1 MNLTLHA
8 CRERDYFP
16 MMMHTVTVVR
26 QYLTAVFL
34 IVLGLIASGC
44 ADSATVN
51 PVVELAS
58 LTVTPGTLQPAFSG
72 GTTQYKVDLT
82 SDVTSVRVSAQPA
95 VAGDTV
101 TIDGQATTS
110 RDIPLDPPGETTS
123 VSINVSETSTNSRT
137 YIVLLKRATVTG
149 NNSLASLTVSPG
161 TLTPAFTANTLPY
174 TVNVATNVESISV
187 TPTLSDPNATMTV
200 NGGPAISGQAST
212 VSLNDDPGQSTV
224 IPIAVTAQDGTQKTY
239 SVNVIRAA
247 LGGNNNLSAL
257 SVSAGTAAQTLS
269 PTFTPST
276 TAYRVNVGA
285 DVAEVT
291 VSATKA
297 DPNAVMAIGSLTV
310 PAGTESGE
318 ETFPLN
324 GAGGQPTP
332 IFVTVTAQN
341 GVASTTY
348 TITVNRAA
356 PSTDSNLS
364 ALTVTPGAL
373 APAFAAGT
381 TAYRVNVGA
390 DVAEVTVSAT
400 KADPNAVMAIGS
412 LTVPAGTASG
422 EETFPLNGAG
432 TPTPISITV
441 TAQDTTTTQTYTI
454 TVNQPAA
461 APLP

>member
-1 MNLTLHA
+1 
-8 CRERDYFP
+8 

-110 RDIPLDPPGETTS
+110 RDITLNQPGETTS

-149 NNSLASLTVSPG
+149 NNSVASLTVSPG
-161 TLTPAFTANTLPY
+161 TLTPAFNANTQFY
-174 TVNVATNVESISV
+174 TVNVDSNVESVAV
-187 TPTLSDPNATMTV
+187 TPTLSDPAATMTV
-200 NGGPAISGQAST
+200 NENPAISGQAST
-212 VSLNDDPGQSTV
+212 ITLNGPGQSTG
-224 IPIAVTAQDGTQKTY
+224 ITITVTAQDGTQKTY
-239 SVNVIRAA
+239 IVNVIRAA

-310 PAGTESGE
+310 PAGTASGE

-341 GVASTTY
+341 GTPKQPPY
-348 TITVNRAA
+348 TITVNRALPAA
-356 PSTDSNLS
+356 PTAPTSAPDLISQDDSGLLPGQDSDNITD
-364 ALTVTPGAL
+364 VTTPRFQISPPGAGETPSL
-373 APAFAAGT
+373 YVDGVKVDETFDQAANTLQPT
-381 TAYRVNVGA
+381 TALNDGDHAITY
-390 DVAEVTVSAT
+390 TLS
-400 KADPNAVMAIGS
+400 NAGGESSPSPS
-412 LTVPAGTASG
+412 LTVNINT
-422 EETFPLNGAG
+422 GAQG
-432 TPTPISITV
+432 GGP
-441 TAQDTTTTQTYTI
+441 
-454 TVNQPAA
+454 
-461 APLP
+461 